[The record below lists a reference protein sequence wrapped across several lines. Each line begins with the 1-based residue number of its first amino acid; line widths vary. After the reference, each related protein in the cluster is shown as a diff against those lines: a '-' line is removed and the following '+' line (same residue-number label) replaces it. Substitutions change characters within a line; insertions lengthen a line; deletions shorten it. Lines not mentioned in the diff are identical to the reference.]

1 MFEIEFETEAGGGAR
16 AHPWQNSW
24 GMTTRTI
31 GVMVMTHGDDRGVV
45 LPPRVAQVQ
54 AVVIPIPNSKM
65 AADDAAAMAAR
76 AEAVAA
82 DLRAAGVRVT
92 VDGRENYTPGWKYA
106 HWELK
111 GVPLRVEL
119 GPRDME
125 GGTVLFARRDTGAKA
140 PAPWAGVGAAA
151 KELLD
156 AIQAEM
162 LVAARARFDACM
174 ETALDWEAFTAA
186 LDRRHMVLAP
196 WADEEAVEEDVKKR
210 SAGPGGAG
218 AKTLCIPFEQPEL
231 PAGTRC
237 FASGKPAV
245 NWALWGRSY

>member
-1 MFEIEFETEAGGGAR
+1 
-16 AHPWQNSW
+16 
-24 GMTTRTI
+24 
-31 GVMVMTHGDDRGVV
+31 
-45 LPPRVAQVQ
+45 
-54 AVVIPIPNSKM
+54 
-65 AADDAAAMAAR
+65 
-76 AEAVAA
+76 
-82 DLRAAGVRVT
+82 
-92 VDGRENYTPGWKYA
+92 
-106 HWELK
+106 
-111 GVPLRVEL
+111 
-119 GPRDME
+119 
-125 GGTVLFARRDTGAKA
+125 
-140 PAPWAGVGAAA
+140 
-151 KELLD
+151 
-156 AIQAEM
+156 
-162 LVAARARFDACM
+162 M